1 MKRIF
6 LLSMTIA
13 MVCNCSIYRKYER
26 PENILPMDSLYVPAG
41 SAEDID
47 TTTIGHIA
55 WEEMFTDPYLQ
66 DLIRTGLENN
76 TNLQS
81 AILRVDAAQ
90 AQLKASKW
98 AFVPSISLAP
108 QGGLT
113 SINGNTASWT
123 YNIGANASWD
133 IDLFGSLLNAKR
145 GAQAAL
151 LQQQAYRQAVKSQ
164 LIATIAKSYYGIL
177 MTDEQIAVSEQSIV
191 IWKEQV
197 RTLEARMRVGL
208 VTENAVTQ
216 ARANLYGL
224 EASHANLLQQ
234 QISGEYA
241 LCALL
246 GVAPFTIER
255 GRLADQTLPDNLST
269 GLPVQLL
276 SNRPD
281 VQQAEM
287 TLASAYYSTNKA
299 RSAFYPNLR
308 LSGSAGWT
316 NSLGQAVSDP
326 TGWIL
331 SALAGLTAPIFNHG
345 RLAANLKVS
354 KAEEEVAKLNYRQTI
369 IEAGRQV
376 NVNMAAIETA
386 TVMYEKHL
394 AQCADLERTVKT
406 AEDIYRHS
414 PSGSYLEILTARQSL
429 LNAQLNAISDQYQRL
444 SSTVNLY
451 QALGG
456 GK

>member
-13 MVCNCSIYRKYER
+13 MVCSCSIYRKYER
-26 PENILPMDSLYVPAG
+26 PENILPMDSLYVPSG

-164 LIATIAKSYYGIL
+164 LIATIANSYYGIL

-216 ARANLYGL
+216 DLKHPTRIFSSSRFQANMP
-224 EASHANLLQQ
+224 S
-234 QISGEYA
+234 
-241 LCALL
+241 
-246 GVAPFTIER
+246 AP
-255 GRLADQTLPDNLST
+255 
-269 GLPVQLL
+269 
-276 SNRPD
+276 
-281 VQQAEM
+281 
-287 TLASAYYSTNKA
+287 
-299 RSAFYPNLR
+299 
-308 LSGSAGWT
+308 
-316 NSLGQAVSDP
+316 
-326 TGWIL
+326 
-331 SALAGLTAPIFNHG
+331 
-345 RLAANLKVS
+345 
-354 KAEEEVAKLNYRQTI
+354 
-369 IEAGRQV
+369 
-376 NVNMAAIETA
+376 
-386 TVMYEKHL
+386 
-394 AQCADLERTVKT
+394 
-406 AEDIYRHS
+406 
-414 PSGSYLEILTARQSL
+414 
-429 LNAQLNAISDQYQRL
+429 
-444 SSTVNLY
+444 SSE
-451 QALGG
+451 
-456 GK
+456 

>member
-13 MVCNCSIYRKYER
+13 MVCSCSIYRKYER
-26 PENILPMDSLYVPAG
+26 PENILPMDSLYVPSG

-164 LIATIAKSYYGIL
+164 LIATIANSYYGIL

-269 GLPVQLL
+269 GLPVQ
-276 SNRPD
+276 
-281 VQQAEM
+281 QAEM

-331 SALAGLTAPIFNHG
+331 SALASLTAPIFNHG
-345 RLAANLKVS
+345 RLVANLKVS